1 MFYNFIEPNPTF
13 YEKSAF
19 SASLLKQFTYMSPK
33 VLITGFQ
40 KMIWFIR
47 GLSHRPRDVTN

>member
-19 SASLLKQFTYMSPK
+19 SASLLKQFTYMSLK

-40 KMIWFIR
+40 KMIWFIG